1 MRSIIEPAEVT
12 SARGP
17 LLPLIAVGAAAGLLS
32 GLFGVGG
39 GILLVPAMV
48 LIVGFVQHRAQATS
62 LAAIV
67 PIAVV
72 GALVFGRADS
82 VNFVAAALLA
92 VGSLVGV
99 QVGARLM
106 HRLSDQALT
115 RVFGV
120 FLVIVAIAM
129 LLS

>member
-1 MRSIIEPAEVT
+1 LTARPAGNE
-12 SARGP
+12 RGP
-17 LLPLIAVGAAAGLLS
+17 LLPLIGVGAAAGLLS

-92 VGSLVGV
+92 VGSLAGV

-106 HRLSDQALT
+106 HRLSDRALT
-115 RVFGV
+115 RVFGI